1 MNNILEVLNL
11 SVQFKSKKDTFT
23 AVKDIS
29 FEIEKGKTLALVGES
44 GSGKSVTALSILQ
57 LLPYPVAS
65 HGKDSSIKLNEVEL
79 LGAKK
84 SLLTSIRGSS
94 VSMIFQEPM
103 TALNPVMT
111 IGGQIDEIFR
121 YHVSMSAAERR
132 KRAIQLLDDVQLP
145 DPAQIVNS

>member
-103 TALNPVMT
+103 TSLNPYQPIVV
-111 IGGQIDEIFR
+111 QIDE
-121 YHVSMSAAERR
+121 S
-132 KRAIQLLDDVQLP
+132 L
-145 DPAQIVNS
+145 IVHNKLKYT